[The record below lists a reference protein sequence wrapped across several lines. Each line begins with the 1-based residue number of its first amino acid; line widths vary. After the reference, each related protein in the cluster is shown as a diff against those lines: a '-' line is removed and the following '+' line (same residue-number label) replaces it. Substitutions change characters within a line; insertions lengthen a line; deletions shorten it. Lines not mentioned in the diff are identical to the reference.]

1 MLKNDNVINMETEF
15 ILKEAES
22 IYGIDKCLNILRNY
36 ASYIKLKKEEKVEF
50 GTFNILIRNCSEYDS
65 SEKLVEVIW
74 KLLKAN
80 EIITTNYKY
89 LERDDIR
96 KNKGDDEQSFE
107 EEMLV
112 IDSKKIDQSIRW
124 IKNDVKDLINS
135 FPDKVFIIVDEDRV
149 EGLLNAN
156 IGDSLTWTMEIER
169 ISKDNKINY
178 IENAIKANKMVLDE
192 NNTFVDCLSN
202 EPYWKVKNELVNIL
216 LECKIRKV
224 EKITD
229 KIIKE
234 DLKRDYYKETKR
246 KESEKSGMEELDEL
260 IGMEEVKNQI
270 KQIVNFVKVNR
281 KRDNMPM
288 LHMCFLG
295 NPGTGKTTVAR
306 IVGKIFSEM
315 KILSDKEKFVEA
327 QRGDLIG
334 RYVGQTAPKTMEVVE
349 KADGGVLFID
359 EAYSVASFIQD
370 EAGADY
376 GAECIATLLKEMEDR
391 RDSLCVVM
399 AGYTNEME
407 HLLKA
412 NPGFASRIQ
421 FKIDFPDYSEDDLYE
436 IFKNMVKKENYKL
449 SSGIK
454 QELLEFFK
462 DEKQKENFANAR
474 CVRNIFEKVKFE
486 QADRLAKNETDD
498 INLIKKSDIKNAIL
512 KSKNKDQVRVKI
524 GFAC

>member
-1 MLKNDNVINMETEF
+1 MLKNNVISMETDF

-22 IYGIDKCLNILRNY
+22 IYGIDKCLNILKNY
-36 ASYIKLKKEEKVEF
+36 ASYIQLKKEEKVDF
-50 GTFNILIRNCSEYDS
+50 GTFNILIRNGSEYDS
-65 SEKLVEVIW
+65 SEKLVEIIW

-89 LERDDIR
+89 LERDEIR
-96 KNKGDDEQSFE
+96 KSKPENKMIIE

-124 IKNDVKDLINS
+124 IKNDVKDLIS
-135 FPDKVFIIVDEDRV
+135 SYSDKVFVVVDEDKV
-149 EGLLNAN
+149 QGLLNAN
-156 IGDSLTWTMEIER
+156 IGDNLTWTMEIER
-169 ISKDNKINY
+169 ISKQNKIDY
-178 IENAIKANKMVLDE
+178 IESAIKANKIILDKH
-192 NNTFVDCLSN
+192 NTFVDSLSD

-216 LECKIRKV
+216 LECKIKKIG
-224 EKITD
+224 KITD
-229 KIIKE
+229 DVVKNELKREYYRETKIKAIGKSAIKE
-234 DLKRDYYKETKR
+234 LET
-246 KESEKSGMEELDEL
+246 L
-260 IGMEEVKNQI
+260 IGMEEVKEQI
-270 KQIVNFVKVNR
+270 KQIVNFVNVNK
-281 KRDNMPM
+281 KRNNMPM

-315 KILSDKEKFVEA
+315 KILSDKEKFIEV

-334 RYVGQTAPKTMEVVE
+334 KYVGQTAPRTMEVIE
-349 KADGGVLFID
+349 RANGGVLFID
-359 EAYSVASFIQD
+359 EAYSIASFIQD

-391 RDSLCVVM
+391 RDSLCVIL

-421 FKIDFPDYSEDDLYE
+421 FKIDFPDYSEKDLYE
-436 IFKNMVKKENYKL
+436 IFKNMAKKENYKI

-474 CVRNIFEKVKFE
+474 CVRNVFEKVKFE
-486 QADRLAKNETDD
+486 QADRVARNEEED
-498 INLIKKSDIKNAIL
+498 INLIKKCDVQNAIS
-512 KSKNKDQVRVKI
+512 KSRNKEQVRVKI